1 MSELKNRYHA
11 ILQDIENHIQDEQEK
26 KYVIEKFQE
35 LSMVFMDIIDRLTY
49 MNDIKMKEI
58 EERQHEI
65 DSKLDEVKQSVDG
78 IESDIYEEGEDYEF
92 EIICPYCNYQFLA
105 DISSE
110 ANTEVECPEC
120 HNVIELDWNG
130 EEECEHEC
138 SHCMH
143 DCSGAEELVYEEDD
157 DVEADKD
164 EETAIE
170 QKAKTP
176 NKPTKQEKVEK
187 NEAKP
192 IENAED
198 EEDDM

>member
-49 MNDIKMKEI
+49 MNDIKMKEL

-65 DSKLDEVKQSVDG
+65 DNKLEEVKQSVDG

-105 DISSE
+105 DISSDT
-110 ANTEVECPEC
+110 NTEVECPEC
-120 HNVIELDWNG
+120 HNIIELDWNG

-143 DCSGAEELVYEEDD
+143 DCSVNEDLAYEE
-157 DVEADKD
+157 EEKEK
-164 EETAIE
+164 EETEVE
-170 QKAKTP
+170 QKSKTP
-176 NKPTKQEKVEK
+176 NKPIKQEKIEMT
-187 NEAKP
+187 KP
-192 IENAED
+192 EETEEDD

>member
-49 MNDIKMKEI
+49 MNDIKMKEL

-65 DSKLDEVKQSVDG
+65 DNKLEEVKQSVDG

-105 DISSE
+105 DISSDT
-110 ANTEVECPEC
+110 NTEVECPEC
-120 HNVIELDWNG
+120 HNIIELDWNG

-143 DCSGAEELVYEEDD
+143 DCSVNEDLAYEE
-157 DVEADKD
+157 EKEK
-164 EETAIE
+164 EETEVE
-170 QKAKTP
+170 QKSKTP
-176 NKPTKQEKVEK
+176 NKPIKQEKIEMT
-187 NEAKP
+187 KP
-192 IENAED
+192 EETEEDD

>member
-49 MNDIKMKEI
+49 MNDIKMKEL

-65 DSKLDEVKQSVDG
+65 DNKLEEVKQSVDG

-105 DISSE
+105 DISSDT
-110 ANTEVECPEC
+110 NTEVECPEC
-120 HNVIELDWNG
+120 HNIIELDWNG

-143 DCSGAEELVYEEDD
+143 ACSANEDLAYEE
-157 DVEADKD
+157 EKEK
-164 EETAIE
+164 EETVVE
-170 QKAKTP
+170 QKFKTP
-176 NKPTKQEKVEK
+176 NKPIKQEKIEMTKPEK
-187 NEAKP
+187 
-192 IENAED
+192 IEEDD

>member
-58 EERQHEI
+58 EERQREI
-65 DSKLDEVKQSVDG
+65 DNKLEEVKQSVDG

-105 DISSE
+105 DISSDT
-110 ANTEVECPEC
+110 NTEVECPEC
-120 HNVIELDWNG
+120 HNIIELDWNG

-143 DCSGAEELVYEEDD
+143 DCSANEDLVYEE
-157 DVEADKD
+157 EKEK
-164 EETAIE
+164 EETVVE
-170 QKAKTP
+170 QKSKTP
-176 NKPTKQEKVEK
+176 NKPIKQEKIEMTKPEK
-187 NEAKP
+187 
-192 IENAED
+192 IEEDD

>member
-65 DSKLDEVKQSVDG
+65 DNKLEEVKQSVDG

-105 DISSE
+105 DISSDT
-110 ANTEVECPEC
+110 NTEVECPEC
-120 HNVIELDWNG
+120 HNIIELDWNG

-143 DCSGAEELVYEEDD
+143 DCSANEDLAYEE
-157 DVEADKD
+157 EKEK
-164 EETAIE
+164 EETVVE
-170 QKAKTP
+170 QKFKTP
-176 NKPTKQEKVEK
+176 NKPIKQEKIEMTKPEK
-187 NEAKP
+187 
-192 IENAED
+192 IEEDD